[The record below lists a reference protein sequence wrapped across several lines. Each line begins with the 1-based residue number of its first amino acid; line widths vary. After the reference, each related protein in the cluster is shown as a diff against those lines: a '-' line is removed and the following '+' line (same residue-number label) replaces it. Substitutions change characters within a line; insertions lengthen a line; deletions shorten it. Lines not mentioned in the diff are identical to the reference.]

1 MAKALFHKNQKVY
14 VKPVGTWAIVERVM
28 PQWVKGMDEPLRIH
42 YDLGLGREFNA
53 SELTAEDN
61 GNGKLQSSD
70 DMLVEHWRVFRAKNR
85 WGNDDDN
92 RDHPYPG
99 TFPVVQTD
107 ENDWGGWRVPGA
119 EYDRDPQRIE
129 YQARL
134 IANSPVMLK
143 LIKRLVEDITASP
156 ENASSSQ
163 REIARAGVLI
173 LRSVY
178 DVPDQLPAEA
188 AE

>member
-14 VKPVGTWAIVERVM
+14 VKPVGTWAIVERVL

-42 YDLGLGREFNA
+42 YDVGLGRDFSA
-53 SELTAEDN
+53 QELTAEDSMDRR
-61 GNGKLQSSD
+61 GSGQD
-70 DMLVEHWRVFRAKNR
+70 DLLMESWRVFRAKNR
-85 WGNDDDN
+85 WGTDDDN
-92 RDHPYPG
+92 RDHPHPG

-119 EYDRDPQRIE
+119 EYDRDPHRIE

-134 IANSPVMLK
+134 ISNSPQMLK
-143 LIKRLVEDITASP
+143 MTKRLVDMVSAAP
-156 ENASSSQ
+156 ENFSAEA
-163 REIARAGVLI
+163 RELARTGVHI
-173 LRSVY
+173 LRHVY
-178 DVPDQLPAEA
+178 DVPEKLPAEA